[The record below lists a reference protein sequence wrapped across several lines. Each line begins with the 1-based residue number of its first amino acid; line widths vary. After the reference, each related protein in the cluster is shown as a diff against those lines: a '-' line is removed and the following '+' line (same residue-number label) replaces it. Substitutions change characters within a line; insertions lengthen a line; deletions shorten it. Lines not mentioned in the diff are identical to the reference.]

1 MVCYHGHKTTPPP
14 YLCNSLS
21 DILLSIFDSLIARI
35 SKVYCV
41 RSTLISSICFNKLL
55 IFKLAIFIP
64 FDLVMSRNK
73 QIPGS
78 RSHLVS
84 VVFERSL
91 LVTSSAIG
99 SLWHENPL
107 WNFYV
112 VFLDSCCSPLR
123 NLIKLVAKN
132 AEPLGFRCSLPPF
145 KHVLLN
151 AGIVNKRDVKRY
163 DF

>member
-1 MVCYHGHKTTPPP
+1 MLSRTYKTIPPP
-14 YLCNSLS
+14 YLLRSFRIISYPNICNSLS

-35 SKVYCV
+35 SKVYSV

-73 QIPGS
+73 LSQIPGS
-78 RSHLVS
+78 GSHLVN

-91 LVTSSAIG
+91 LVTSSAVG

-112 VFLDSCCSPLR
+112 VFLDSHAVHL
-123 NLIKLVAKN
+123 
-132 AEPLGFRCSLPPF
+132 
-145 KHVLLN
+145 
-151 AGIVNKRDVKRY
+151 
-163 DF
+163 